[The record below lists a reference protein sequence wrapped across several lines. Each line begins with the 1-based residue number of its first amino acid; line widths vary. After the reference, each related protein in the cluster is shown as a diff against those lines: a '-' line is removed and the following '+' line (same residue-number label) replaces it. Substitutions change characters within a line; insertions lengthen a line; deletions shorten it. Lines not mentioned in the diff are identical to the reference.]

1 MPNTSA
7 TGGFLQQTAGPL
19 EGLDLRR
26 FIGTVLVGV
35 SGLPAEMVRP
45 SWQQNPPPV
54 PNIDTDWMA
63 FGITARRADN
73 DPYQAEKDDGLRTI
87 MSRHEELDILLTFY
101 GPNCLQLAA
110 EVRDGF
116 ELTQNTESLLLAGM
130 AYIDLSDIVHAP
142 ELVNERFYDRADT
155 TLTIRREVRREYRIL
170 NFVAAYGGIQ
180 ANRDATT
187 LSRDWAVNT

>member
-7 TGGFLQQTAGPL
+7 TGGYLQQVAGPL

-35 SGLPAEMVRP
+35 SGFEPELVRP
-45 SWQQNPPPV
+45 AWQQNPPPV
-54 PNIDTDWMA
+54 PNIDTNWMA

-73 DPYQAEKDDGLRTI
+73 DPYQSEKDDGQRTI
-87 MSRHEELDILLTFY
+87 MSRHEELDIMLAFY
-101 GPNCLQLAA
+101 GPDCLQKAA
-110 EVRDGF
+110 EVREGF

-130 AYIDLSDIVHAP
+130 AYIDLSDIIHAP
-142 ELVNERFYDRADT
+142 ELVNDRYFDRADT

-170 NFVAAYGGIQ
+170 NFVSAYGAIH
-180 ANRDATT
+180 ANRDITT
-187 LSRDWAVNT
+187 LSRDWAV

>member
-7 TGGFLQQTAGPL
+7 TGGYLQQVAGPL

-35 SGLPAEMVRP
+35 SGFEPELVRP
-45 SWQQNPPPV
+45 AWQQNPPPV
-54 PNIDTDWMA
+54 PNIDTNWMA

-73 DPYQAEKDDGLRTI
+73 DPYQVEKDDGQRTL
-87 MSRHEELDILLTFY
+87 MLRHEELDIMLAFY
-101 GPNCLQLAA
+101 GPDCLQKAA
-110 EVRDGF
+110 EVREGF

-130 AYIDLSDIVHAP
+130 AYIDLSDIIHAP
-142 ELVNERFYDRADT
+142 ELVNDRYFDRADT

-170 NFVAAYGGIQ
+170 NFVSANGAIH
-180 ANRDATT
+180 ANRDITT
-187 LSRDWAVNT
+187 LSRDWAV

>member
-7 TGGFLQQTAGPL
+7 TGGYLQQVAGPL

-35 SGLPAEMVRP
+35 SGFEPEMVRP
-45 SWQQNPPPV
+45 AWQQNPPPV
-54 PNIDTDWMA
+54 PNIDTNWMA

-73 DPYQAEKDDGLRTI
+73 DPYQVEKDDGLRTL
-87 MSRHEELDILLTFY
+87 MLRHEELDIMLAFY
-101 GPNCLQLAA
+101 GPDCLQKAA
-110 EVRDGF
+110 EVREGF

-130 AYIDLSDIVHAP
+130 AYIDLSDIIHAP
-142 ELVNERFYDRADT
+142 ELVNDRYFDRADT

-170 NFVAAYGGIQ
+170 NFVSANGAIH
-180 ANRDATT
+180 ANRDVTT
-187 LSRDWAVNT
+187 MSRDWAV

>member
-7 TGGFLQQTAGPL
+7 TGGYLQQVAGPL

-35 SGLPAEMVRP
+35 SGFEPEMVRP
-45 SWQQNPPPV
+45 AWQQNPPPV
-54 PNIDTDWMA
+54 PNIDTNWMA

-73 DPYQAEKDDGLRTI
+73 DPYQVEKDDGQRTL
-87 MSRHEELDILLTFY
+87 MLRHEELDIMLAFY
-101 GPNCLQLAA
+101 GPDCLQKAA
-110 EVRDGF
+110 EVREGF

-130 AYIDLSDIVHAP
+130 AYIDLSDIIHAP
-142 ELVNERFYDRADT
+142 ELVNDRYFDRADT

-170 NFVAAYGGIQ
+170 NFVSANGAIH
-180 ANRDATT
+180 ANRDITT
-187 LSRDWAVNT
+187 LSRDWAV

>member
-7 TGGFLQQTAGPL
+7 TGGYLQQVAGPL

-35 SGLPAEMVRP
+35 SGFAPEMVRP
-45 SWQQNPPPV
+45 AWQQNPPPI
-54 PNIDTDWMA
+54 PGIDVNWMA

-73 DPYQAEKDDGLRTI
+73 DPYQVEKDNGQGTL
-87 MSRHEELDILLTFY
+87 MLRHEELDIMLAFY
-101 GPNCLQLAA
+101 GPDCLQKAA
-110 EVRDGF
+110 EVREGF

-130 AYIDLSDIVHAP
+130 AYIDLSDIIHAP
-142 ELVNERFYDRADT
+142 ELVNDRYFDRADT

-170 NFVAAYGGIQ
+170 NFVSAYGAIH
-180 ANRDATT
+180 ANRDITT
-187 LSRDWAVNT
+187 LSRDWAV

>member
-7 TGGFLQQTAGPL
+7 TGGYLQQVAGPL

-35 SGLPAEMVRP
+35 SGFEPELVRP
-45 SWQQNPPPV
+45 AWQQNPPPV
-54 PNIDTDWMA
+54 PNIDTNWMA

-73 DPYQAEKDDGLRTI
+73 DPYQVEKDDGLRTL
-87 MSRHEELDILLTFY
+87 MLRHEELDIMLAFY
-101 GPNCLQLAA
+101 GPDCLQKAA
-110 EVRDGF
+110 EVREGF

-130 AYIDLSDIVHAP
+130 AYIDLSDIIHAP
-142 ELVNERFYDRADT
+142 ELVNDRYFDRADT

-170 NFVAAYGGIQ
+170 NFVSANGAIH
-180 ANRDATT
+180 ANRDVTT
-187 LSRDWAVNT
+187 MSRDWAV

>member
-7 TGGFLQQTAGPL
+7 TGGYLQQVAGPL

-35 SGLPAEMVRP
+35 SGFAPEMVRP
-45 SWQQNPPPV
+45 AWQQNPPPV
-54 PNIDTDWMA
+54 PGIDVNWMA

-73 DPYQAEKDDGLRTI
+73 DPYQVEKDDGQRTL
-87 MSRHEELDILLTFY
+87 MLRHEELDIMLAFY
-101 GPNCLQLAA
+101 GPDCLQKAA
-110 EVRDGF
+110 EVREGF

-130 AYIDLSDIVHAP
+130 AYIDLSDIIHAP
-142 ELVNERFYDRADT
+142 ELVNDRYFDRADT

-170 NFVAAYGGIQ
+170 NFVSAYGAIH
-180 ANRDATT
+180 ANRDITT
-187 LSRDWAVNT
+187 LSRDWAV

>member
-7 TGGFLQQTAGPL
+7 TGGYLQQVAGPL

-35 SGLPAEMVRP
+35 SGFEPELVRP
-45 SWQQNPPPV
+45 AWQQNPPPV
-54 PNIDTDWMA
+54 PNIDTNWMA

-73 DPYQAEKDDGLRTI
+73 DPYQVEKDDGLRTL
-87 MSRHEELDILLTFY
+87 MLRHEELDIMLAFY
-101 GPNCLQLAA
+101 GPDCLQKAA
-110 EVRDGF
+110 EVREGF

-130 AYIDLSDIVHAP
+130 AYIDLSDIIHAP
-142 ELVNERFYDRADT
+142 ELVNDRYFDRADT

-170 NFVAAYGGIQ
+170 NFVSAYGAIH
-180 ANRDATT
+180 ANRDVTT
-187 LSRDWAVNT
+187 LSRDWAV

>member
-7 TGGFLQQTAGPL
+7 TGGYLQQVVGPL

-35 SGLPAEMVRP
+35 SGFAPEMVRP
-45 SWQQNPPPV
+45 AWQQNPPPI
-54 PNIDTDWMA
+54 PGIDVNWMA

-73 DPYQAEKDDGLRTI
+73 DPYQVEKDDGQGTL
-87 MSRHEELDILLTFY
+87 MLRHEELDIMLAFY
-101 GPNCLQLAA
+101 GPDCLQKAA
-110 EVRDGF
+110 EVREGF

-130 AYIDLSDIVHAP
+130 AYIDLSDIIHAP
-142 ELVNERFYDRADT
+142 ELVNDRYFDRADT

-170 NFVAAYGGIQ
+170 NFVSAYGAIH
-180 ANRDATT
+180 ANRDITT
-187 LSRDWAVNT
+187 LSRDWAV

>member
-7 TGGFLQQTAGPL
+7 TGGYLQQVAGPL

-35 SGLPAEMVRP
+35 SGFEPELVRP
-45 SWQQNPPPV
+45 AWQQNPPPV
-54 PNIDTDWMA
+54 PNIDTNWMA

-73 DPYQAEKDDGLRTI
+73 DPYQVEKDDGQRTL
-87 MSRHEELDILLTFY
+87 MLRHEELDIMLAFY
-101 GPNCLQLAA
+101 GPDCLQKAA
-110 EVRDGF
+110 EVREGF

-130 AYIDLSDIVHAP
+130 AYIDLSDIIHAP
-142 ELVNERFYDRADT
+142 ELVNDRYFDRADT

-170 NFVAAYGGIQ
+170 NFVSAYGAIH
-180 ANRDATT
+180 ANRDITT
-187 LSRDWAVNT
+187 LSRDWAV

>member
-7 TGGFLQQTAGPL
+7 TGGYLQQVAGPL

-35 SGLPAEMVRP
+35 SGFAPEMVRP
-45 SWQQNPPPV
+45 AWQQNPPPV
-54 PNIDTDWMA
+54 PNIDTNWMA

-73 DPYQAEKDDGLRTI
+73 DPYQVEKDDGLRTL
-87 MSRHEELDILLTFY
+87 MLRHEELDIMLAFY
-101 GPNCLQLAA
+101 GPDCLQKAA
-110 EVRDGF
+110 EVREGF

-130 AYIDLSDIVHAP
+130 AYIDLSDIIHAP
-142 ELVNERFYDRADT
+142 ELVNDRYFDRADT

-170 NFVAAYGGIQ
+170 NFVSAYGAIH
-180 ANRDATT
+180 ANRDITT
-187 LSRDWAVNT
+187 LSRDWAV

>member
-7 TGGFLQQTAGPL
+7 TGGYLQQVAGPL

-35 SGLPAEMVRP
+35 SGFAPELVRP
-45 SWQQNPPPV
+45 AWQQNPPPV
-54 PNIDTDWMA
+54 PNIDTNWMA

-73 DPYQAEKDDGLRTI
+73 DPYQVEKDDGLRTL
-87 MSRHEELDILLTFY
+87 MLRHEELDIMLAFY
-101 GPNCLQLAA
+101 GPDCLQKAA
-110 EVRDGF
+110 EVREGF

-130 AYIDLSDIVHAP
+130 AYIDLSDIIHAP
-142 ELVNERFYDRADT
+142 ELVNDRYFDRADT

-170 NFVAAYGGIQ
+170 NFVSANGAIH
-180 ANRDATT
+180 ANRDVTT
-187 LSRDWAVNT
+187 LSRDWAV

>member
-7 TGGFLQQTAGPL
+7 TGGYLQQVAGPL

-35 SGLPAEMVRP
+35 SGFEPELVRP
-45 SWQQNPPPV
+45 AWQQNPPPV
-54 PNIDTDWMA
+54 PNIDTNWMA

-73 DPYQAEKDDGLRTI
+73 DPYQVEKDDGLRTL
-87 MSRHEELDILLTFY
+87 MLRHEELDIMLAFY
-101 GPNCLQLAA
+101 GPDCLQKAA
-110 EVRDGF
+110 EVREGF

-130 AYIDLSDIVHAP
+130 AYIDLSDIIHAP
-142 ELVNERFYDRADT
+142 ELVNDRYFDRADT

-170 NFVAAYGGIQ
+170 NFVSANGAIH
-180 ANRDATT
+180 ANRDTTT
-187 LSRDWAVNT
+187 LSRDWAV

>member
-7 TGGFLQQTAGPL
+7 TGGYLQQVAGPL

-35 SGLPAEMVRP
+35 SGFAPEMVRP
-45 SWQQNPPPV
+45 AWQQNPPPV
-54 PNIDTDWMA
+54 PNIDTNWMA

-73 DPYQAEKDDGLRTI
+73 DPYQSEKDDGQRTL
-87 MSRHEELDILLTFY
+87 MLRHEELDIMLAFY
-101 GPNCLQLAA
+101 GPDCLQKAA
-110 EVRDGF
+110 EVREGF

-130 AYIDLSDIVHAP
+130 AYIDLSDIIHAP
-142 ELVNERFYDRADT
+142 ELVNDRYFDRADT

-170 NFVAAYGGIQ
+170 NFVSANGAIH
-180 ANRDATT
+180 ANRDVTT
-187 LSRDWAVNT
+187 LSRDWAV

>member
-7 TGGFLQQTAGPL
+7 TGGYLQQVSGPL

-35 SGLPAEMVRP
+35 SGFAPEMVRP
-45 SWQQNPPPV
+45 AWQQNPPPV
-54 PNIDTDWMA
+54 PNIDTNWMA

-73 DPYQAEKDDGLRTI
+73 DPYQVEKDDGQRTL
-87 MSRHEELDILLTFY
+87 MLRHEELDVMLAFY
-101 GPNCLQLAA
+101 GPDCLQKAA
-110 EVRDGF
+110 EVREGF

-130 AYIDLSDIVHAP
+130 AYIDLSDIIHAP
-142 ELVNERFYDRADT
+142 ELVNDRYFDRADT

-170 NFVAAYGGIQ
+170 NFVSANGAIH
-180 ANRDATT
+180 ANRDITT
-187 LSRDWAVNT
+187 LSRDWAV

>member
-7 TGGFLQQTAGPL
+7 TGGYLQQVAGPL

-35 SGLPAEMVRP
+35 SGFEPELVRP
-45 SWQQNPPPV
+45 AWQQNPPPV
-54 PNIDTDWMA
+54 PNIDTNWMA

-73 DPYQAEKDDGLRTI
+73 DPYQVEKDDGQRTL
-87 MSRHEELDILLTFY
+87 MLRHEELDIMLAFY
-101 GPNCLQLAA
+101 GPDCLQKAA
-110 EVRDGF
+110 EVREGF

-130 AYIDLSDIVHAP
+130 AYIDLSDIIHAP
-142 ELVNERFYDRADT
+142 ELVNDRYFDRADT

-170 NFVAAYGGIQ
+170 NFVSAYGAIH
-180 ANRDATT
+180 ANRDITT
-187 LSRDWAVNT
+187 MSRDWAV

>member
-7 TGGFLQQTAGPL
+7 TGGFLTQVSGPI

-35 SGLPAEMVRP
+35 SGFAPEMVRP
-45 SWQQNPPPV
+45 AWQQNPPPV
-54 PNIDTDWMA
+54 PGIDVNWMA

-73 DPYQAEKDDGLRTI
+73 DPYQVEKDDGQRTL
-87 MSRHEELDILLTFY
+87 MLRHEELDIMLAFY
-101 GPNCLQLAA
+101 GPDCLQKAA
-110 EVRDGF
+110 EVREGF

-130 AYIDLSDIVHAP
+130 AYIDLSDIIHAP
-142 ELVNERFYDRADT
+142 ELVNDRYFDRADT

-170 NFVAAYGGIQ
+170 NFVSAYGAIH
-180 ANRDATT
+180 ANRDITT
-187 LSRDWAVNT
+187 LSRDWAV

>member
-7 TGGFLQQTAGPL
+7 TGGYLQQVAGPL

-35 SGLPAEMVRP
+35 SGFEPELVRP
-45 SWQQNPPPV
+45 AWQQNPPPV
-54 PNIDTDWMA
+54 PNIDTNWMA

-73 DPYQAEKDDGLRTI
+73 DPYQVETENGLRTL
-87 MSRHEELDILLTFY
+87 MLRHEELDIMLAFY
-101 GPNCLQLAA
+101 GPDCLQKAA
-110 EVRDGF
+110 EVREGF

-130 AYIDLSDIVHAP
+130 AYIDLSDIIHAP
-142 ELVNERFYDRADT
+142 ELVNDRWFDRADT

-170 NFVAAYGGIQ
+170 NFVSANGAIH
-180 ANRDATT
+180 ANRDITT
-187 LSRDWAVNT
+187 LSRDWAV

>member
-7 TGGFLQQTAGPL
+7 TGGYLQQVAGPL

-35 SGLPAEMVRP
+35 SGFEPELVRP
-45 SWQQNPPPV
+45 AWQQNPPPV
-54 PNIDTDWMA
+54 PNIDTNWMA

-73 DPYQAEKDDGLRTI
+73 DPYQVETDDGNRTL
-87 MSRHEELDILLTFY
+87 MLRHEELDIMLAFY
-101 GPNCLQLAA
+101 GPDCLQKAA
-110 EVRDGF
+110 EVREGF

-130 AYIDLSDIVHAP
+130 AYIDLSDIIHAP
-142 ELVNERFYDRADT
+142 ELVNDRYFDRADT

-170 NFVAAYGGIQ
+170 NFVSAYGAIH
-180 ANRDATT
+180 ANRDITT
-187 LSRDWAVNT
+187 MSRDWAV

>member
-7 TGGFLQQTAGPL
+7 TGGYLQQVVGPVD
-19 EGLDLRR
+19 GLDLRR
-26 FIGTVLVGV
+26 FLGTVLVGV
-35 SGLPAEMVRP
+35 SGLAPEMVRP

-73 DPYQAEKDDGLRTI
+73 DPYQVEKDDGQRTI

-142 ELVNERFYDRADT
+142 ELVNERFYDRTDA

-170 NFVAAYGGIQ
+170 NFVAANGVIH

-187 LSRDWAVNT
+187 LSRDWAV

>member
-7 TGGFLQQTAGPL
+7 TGGYLQQVAGPL

-35 SGLPAEMVRP
+35 SGFEPEMVRP
-45 SWQQNPPPV
+45 AWQQNPPPV
-54 PNIDTDWMA
+54 PNIDTNWMA

-73 DPYQAEKDDGLRTI
+73 DPYQSEKGDGQRTI
-87 MSRHEELDILLTFY
+87 MSRHEELDIMLAFY
-101 GPNCLQLAA
+101 GPDCLQKAA
-110 EVRDGF
+110 EVREGF

-130 AYIDLSDIVHAP
+130 AYIDLSDIIHAP
-142 ELVNERFYDRADT
+142 ELVNDRYFDRADT

-170 NFVAAYGGIQ
+170 NFVSAYGAIH
-180 ANRDATT
+180 ANRDITT
-187 LSRDWAVNT
+187 LSRDWAV